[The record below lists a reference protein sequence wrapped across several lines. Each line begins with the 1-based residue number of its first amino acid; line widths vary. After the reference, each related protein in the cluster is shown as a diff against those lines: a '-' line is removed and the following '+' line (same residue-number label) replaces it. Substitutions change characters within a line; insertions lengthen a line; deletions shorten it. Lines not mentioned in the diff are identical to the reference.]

1 MGLSYIDE
9 MAFFL
14 AVDATPKYVRRRLD
28 EILVAGHFQTVKLKD
43 MDVYGIPWL
52 KLVIRIIT
60 EDAVFREQVLRVI
73 DEEVIAALEQLRS
86 RSTQKASGGIC
97 FDEYQDLVRLNVLRD
112 LAGDEAY
119 DVIAKLFKVPKGV
132 DIARLIMDAKEGNLL
147 SKKPPSFSLMKCE
160 EIRRRILD
168 LGLFCIG
175 GPQTLVLPNRYMSGF
190 PGADDLLCQE
200 EWEERT

>member
-86 RSTQKASGGIC
+86 LSTQKASGGIC

-119 DVIAKLFKVPKGV
+119 DVIAKLFKVPKAWISRGLSWTPRRGIYV
-132 DIARLIMDAKEGNLL
+132 PLL
-147 SKKPPSFSLMKCE
+147 DKPCHIHAFQKASVVLS
-160 EIRRRILD
+160 
-168 LGLFCIG
+168 
-175 GPQTLVLPNRYMSGF
+175 GPKSHRSVRF
-190 PGADDLLCQE
+190 
-200 EWEERT
+200 